1 MTVATAPTR
10 KKLYRDEATRA
21 VAMPLGGIGT
31 GTIALAGDGSLRQ
44 WQIHNQIDHL
54 ACVAQSFFAVWARS
68 GDGEPVAKVLQSP
81 APCGTQPPAT
91 PPNSSD
97 DPGLPRAHP
106 RRRRDRPGRGAV

>member
-54 ACVAQSFFAVWARS
+54 ACVPQSFFAVWARS

-81 APCGTQPPAT
+81 ALYGTEPPVT
-91 PPNSSD
+91 PPNSSND
-97 DPGLPRAHP
+97 HVVPLCHQR
-106 RRRRDRPGRGAV
+106 